1 MSDASTN
8 VEIVKGAYDALAS
21 GDVKGF
27 IGVLDPGI
35 TVREPECL
43 PYGGTFIGMQEV
55 LGMFGKAG
63 PLLDSGKSVVE
74 SIFGDGDRVA
84 AVLRIPL
91 RDGSGEAVM
100 AEHWTLR
107 DGKAVELDVYWRDP
121 TIVT

>member
-1 MSDASTN
+1 MSEN